1 MHGAQLLRLA
11 GRMQRVAERY
21 DAADT
26 EIVCIIARSKMRR
39 DAAAHRLAADE
50 HARPA
55 EMPSRRDD
63 GGAITRV
70 ELLGAIRDAAVLLGV
85 EEIERED
92 LYAAVRQTL
101 CEAGDECALLSRSCA
116 VREDKRLVRAAR
128 RIHKASSLSV
138 AADINRE
145 LRRHTLKDRACSRVF
160 SGLWLRGEEKIMFL
174 VRDIMYCKPGQV
186 RQMVQKFTALSKLA
200 KDAGMGNMRIMTDVC
215 AERYWTVVAETEVK
229 SIEEHAEL
237 ARKSMADPRFQEAMK
252 GYHDLIVKGRREIYQ
267 LEN

>member
-1 MHGAQLLRLA
+1 
-11 GRMQRVAERY
+11 
-21 DAADT
+21 
-26 EIVCIIARSKMRR
+26 MRC

-50 HARPA
+50 HAGPA
-55 EMPSRRDD
+55 EMAPRRDD
-63 GGAITRV
+63 SGAITGV
-70 ELLGAIRDAAVLLGV
+70 ELLGAIRDTASLLGI
-85 EEIERED
+85 EEIECENVH
-92 LYAAVRQTL
+92 AAVRQAL
-101 CEAGDECALLSRSCA
+101 CEAGDECALLSRRGA
-116 VREDKRLVRAAR
+116 VREYKRRLRRRAAR

-138 AADINRE
+138 AADVNCE
-145 LRRHTLKDRACSRVF
+145 VRRHTPNDRTCSRV
-160 SGLWLRGEEKIMFL
+160 SGELWLRAEERIMFL

-200 KDAGMGNMRIMTDVC
+200 KDAGMGNMRIMTDVV